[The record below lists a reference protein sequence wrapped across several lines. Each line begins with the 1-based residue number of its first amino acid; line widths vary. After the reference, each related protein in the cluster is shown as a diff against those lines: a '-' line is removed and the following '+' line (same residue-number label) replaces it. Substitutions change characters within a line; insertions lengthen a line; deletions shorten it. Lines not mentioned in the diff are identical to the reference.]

1 MDNSNG
7 NPQAVAVKMAE
18 FSDLQWDTLI
28 YDYVANGLVV
38 PVVGPELLVA
48 KGEDSEVPFYSAAA
62 QRLAQASGLPPVAG
76 ETMDALFARARNW
89 LGRTDDMTR
98 NALTRVLEGM
108 ADEPQPHLRALVETG
123 LFPLI
128 LSTTPD
134 RLLARTIESA
144 AGQAPEEFYFC
155 RNNKSRADLPAME
168 VPQGVCWVYGIFGQA
183 RRGIHYAVTE
193 DDRLEYASR
202 WMDGVFRP
210 SNLISALDG
219 KYLLVLGCGYE
230 NWLARF
236 FLYGLKRDALF
247 SARGAGV
254 GVLADSRASRD
265 APLEAF
271 LSRCHGYIYGPGG
284 GADFVAELARRV
296 REAGIRPSIDLSG
309 GFREKSIFISY
320 GRQENPA
327 EAFEVKRRLEA
338 CGIPV
343 WLDTD
348 QLQSGDDYD
357 RKIER
362 NIRHASFFL
371 PILSKPVAQSMDN
384 RYFRKEWDI
393 AADVA
398 RMAPPGRPFIHPIV
412 VDDLVLPHEGV
423 HDALNARQAIAA
435 PGGRIGDADLAR
447 IVELARQIAD

>member
-1 MDNSNG
+1 MA
-7 NPQAVAVKMAE
+7 QAAGVRMAA
-18 FSDLQWDTLI
+18 FSDLQWDTLV

-48 KGEDSEVPFYSAAA
+48 DDEGAEKPFYTVAAK
-62 QRLAQASGLPPVAG
+62 RLAQMAGLPEIPD

-89 LGRTDDMTR
+89 LGSTDDMTR
-98 NALTRVLEGM
+98 NALTKILEKMSG
-108 ADEPQPHLRALVETG
+108 ERQPHLRALVETG
-123 LFPLI
+123 LFPLV

-134 RLLARTIESA
+134 RSLAHTVQSVS
-144 AGQAPEEFYFC
+144 GQAPEEFFFC
-155 RNNKSRADLPAME
+155 RNNKSRADLPARD
-168 VPQGVCWVYGIFGQA
+168 VPSGVCWIYNVFGQA
-183 RRGIHYAVTE
+183 KRGIHYAVTE

-210 SNLISALDG
+210 ANLLSALDG

-247 SARGAGV
+247 TARGTGI
-254 GVLADSRASRD
+254 GVLADSRAPQD
-265 APLEAF
+265 APLEDF
-271 LSRCHGYIYGPGG
+271 LSRCHGYIYGAGD
-284 GADFVAELARRV
+284 GAGFVAELGRRV
-296 REAGIRPSIDLSG
+296 REANIKPCIDLSG
-309 GFREKSIFISY
+309 GFREKSVFISY
-320 GRQENPA
+320 AREENRA
-327 EAFEVKRRLEA
+327 EALEVQRRLEA

-348 QLQSGDDYD
+348 ELQCGDDYD

-371 PILSKPVAQSMDN
+371 PILSKPVAQTKDR

-398 RMAPPGRPFIHPIV
+398 RTEAPGLPFIHPV
-412 VDDLVLPHEGV
+412 LVDDLVLPHEGI
-423 HDALNARQAIAA
+423 HEALNARQAISA
-435 PGGRIGDADLAR
+435 PGGRIGEEDLSRLIDLAR
-447 IVELARQIAD
+447 QL